1 MLYNF
6 LFWYTLIFYIIILS
20 YLVWG
25 FVVAFEIIL
34 AMGGSKVALKWIR
47 EHYSYRLLY
56 AEVVLFYPMILLGYL
71 FLELIPHYI
80 FGQKPLTRF
89 NMQKLFERLFKTK

>member
-1 MLYNF
+1 MLYNLF
-6 LFWYTLIFYIIILS
+6 FWYTLFFYIFILS
-20 YLVWG
+20 YLAWG
-25 FVVAFEIIL
+25 FVVAFEIVL
-34 AMGGSKVALKWIR
+34 AMSGSKAAVKWLK

-80 FGQKPLTRF
+80 FGQTPLARF
-89 NMQKLFERLFKTK
+89 DLQKLFERLFKKK